1 MTRSLAAA
9 VVLFAAAVPVHSL
22 QLWKTPGEIPSTVPP
37 PCRIALI
44 GDIKCSPRLIRGS
57 EIQAPGALDP
67 AFLTEYCK
75 KECGESLDS
84 YAKKVNGSCGWKAY
98 DWGDGFDR
106 SGNSIAQ
113 TLVWNHEVACLKDQ
127 KTGNFCVPII
137 AGHKAK
143 KCDDCTLRYLSSFVD
158 VEMAPDLISETQFK
172 DLLKECS
179 ADPSSYPIATR
190 TLGEPNGPKETTAP
204 APHQRQCLGKNYTV
218 TASDTCKSIAA
229 SNNIAIDRFLSENNL
244 DAKCETLKTGD
255 KVCIGSSCKLQEV
268 KANQTCNDI
277 LRDQKFTIVELHA
290 WNPILYSDCG
300 NLDSLVGH
308 PICISPPGTDHYDV
322 NGTVTW
328 TTGPTRPPTGTWAP
342 LPTTGRPAGNE
353 SIPVVI
359 TDAPTQTASGN
370 ATATSEWD
378 QIVTNCPV
386 SDDVLEAGFDWEM
399 LSDECSEMLEPYCT
413 QPLPGTTYPASTAF
427 PSSCLP
433 SVILGLG
440 NGTAAAATAGNA
452 TLPKRRF

>member
-1 MTRSLAAA
+1 MPGTQS
-9 VVLFAAAVPVHSL
+9 F
-22 QLWKTPGEIPSTVPP
+22 TPTVEIWT
-37 PCRIALI
+37 
-44 GDIKCSPRLIRGS
+44 
-57 EIQAPGALDP
+57 
-67 AFLTEYCK
+67 
-75 KECGESLDS
+75 
-84 YAKKVNGSCGWKAY
+84 
-98 DWGDGFDR
+98 
-106 SGNSIAQ
+106 
-113 TLVWNHEVACLKDQ
+113 
-127 KTGNFCVPII
+127 
-137 AGHKAK
+137 
-143 KCDDCTLRYLSSFVD
+143 LSS
-158 VEMAPDLISETQFK
+158 ATP
-172 DLLKECS
+172 S
-179 ADPSSYPIATR
+179 AFRESR
-190 TLGEPNGPKETTAP
+190 EPQLT
-204 APHQRQCLGKNYTV
+204 
-218 TASDTCKSIAA
+218 
-229 SNNIAIDRFLSENNL
+229 
-244 DAKCETLKTGD
+244 
-255 KVCIGSSCKLQEV
+255 
-268 KANQTCNDI
+268 
-277 LRDQKFTIVELHA
+277 TIVLMNA
-290 WNPILYSDCG
+290 CF
-300 NLDSLVGH
+300 
-308 PICISPPGTDHYDV
+308 SPPGTDHYDV